1 MKIPSIKSSRR
12 GSNNKIFKK
21 LTKFAKSRRT
31 IVAIVTVIVIV
42 FLDTRGGADTKQIK
56 LAQVQEKSIEAKVT
70 ASGSVKSESDTTLR
84 FPVSGKVAWVGV
96 KEGNFV
102 YKGQAIASLD
112 KEKFEIAL
120 RQAEQDVNQADAIL
134 SQVYDDL
141 KKFSPPENFD
151 QKIKRTNAETAK
163 NKAYD
168 AMKKAEKDLRDTNL
182 TSPTSGTIVNL
193 GIMAGQEIP
202 LSFEVGQVADLN
214 KLQFVSEVD
223 ETEIGKVKIGQTA
236 KIILDAF
243 PDDSTEAPVIFI
255 GPKAVT
261 TSTGATAY
269 EVKFNLD
276 PSLYRL
282 GMNGETNIVTQSAQN
297 AIVVPFDAIIDDKYV
312 WIRKDNIYQK
322 NEVTKG
328 IEADLEIQITSG
340 LTKDGTV
347 VRSGFNQINKKSLFG
362 KILDWLK

>member
-42 FLDTRGGADTKQIK
+42 FLGTRGGADTKQIK

-102 YKGQAIASLD
+102 YKGQAIASL
-112 KEKFEIAL
+112 
-120 RQAEQDVNQADAIL
+120 
-134 SQVYDDL
+134 
-141 KKFSPPENFD
+141 D

-312 WIRKDNIYQK
+312 WIRKENIYQK